1 MELTLSNST
10 DHPTQTKTGTADAD
24 ADSVADDANKQLV
37 LLVQY
42 SIFYL
47 VQYLVQYL
55 LLATQHVATYQRNI
69 IDPMIISIIMIHVS

>member
-24 ADSVADDANKQLV
+24 ADAVADDANKQLV

-42 SIFYL
+42 CSTAL
-47 VQYLVQYL
+47 LQYL
-55 LLATQHVATYQRNI
+55 LHATQQVATSQRNI
-69 IDPMIISIIMIHVS
+69 IDPMIISIIMIPVS